1 MKELNPV
8 VLGKRLFFSVKG
20 CLFFTKG
27 HSDNPEGQVEVE
39 PSLKQVTFG
48 SNVQV

>member
-1 MKELNPV
+1 MKELNQV
-8 VLGKRLFFSVKG
+8 VLGKGLFFSVKG

-39 PSLKQVTFG
+39 PSLKQVTFE
-48 SNVQV
+48 SFILI